1 VQDVALANDAFMGL
15 HMNRIHH
22 ATFEDSQDAYEYS
35 YEDKILL
42 DDDDNDL
49 HKFNNM
55 ARILNITKKDYKSVK
70 NSFIK
75 NST

>member
-1 VQDVALANDAFMGL
+1 MGL

-22 ATFEDSQDAYEYS
+22 ATTDDSQEPVMFS

-42 DDDDNDL
+42 EDDDNDL

-55 ARILNITKKDYKSVK
+55 VRIVNITKKDYKSVK